1 MELQL
6 HHATNSR
13 LQSKTLELH
22 DEALAIAKRYRQCEA
37 EFLNVIMRV
46 ESRKIYLEF
55 EVTSLHEYCVE
66 MLGLSLHVANDFI
79 NVARTS
85 FEVPEL
91 AEAIYSNK
99 TSVSKARKIC
109 SVLTNKN
116 SKEWIDLVVH
126 CSCRVVEKAVAS
138 ANPRSAIKES
148 LKYVSSDVLELRL
161 AVSEEWSELLTKTK
175 DRLSQSKRR
184 AVSTE
189 EALFILMKEAH
200 EQHDPVRKAERSKAR
215 KAKKQTSSS
224 RAGAISKLEEK
235 PNSGS
240 REQDIRP
247 ERSRSLPAAVH
258 HEVTLRD
265 QGRCIHVP
273 SSGRRCKNKRWI
285 DQHHVLPFAHGGK
298 HTADNLQTLCSA
310 HHKIRHKH

>member
-200 EQHDPVRKAERSKAR
+200 EKDDPVRKAERSKAR
-215 KAKKQTSSS
+215 KAKKQKAALRCHEGTVAESGFLSGNPNQNGLLEKS
-224 RAGAISKLEEK
+224 RAV
-235 PNSGS
+235 PT
-240 REQDIRP
+240 
-247 ERSRSLPAAVH
+247 AVQ
-258 HEVTLRD
+258 HEVALRD
-265 QGRCIHVP
+265 QGQCIHIY
-273 SSGRRCKNKRWI
+273 SNGERCKNKRWI
-285 DQHHVLPFAHGGK
+285 DRHHVIPFARGGK
-298 HTADNLQTLCSA
+298 HEVENVETLCSA
-310 HHKIRHKH
+310 HHRMRHLH